1 MTKPVRSVL
10 ACSPSEALRRAR
22 RLVSPRLRAV
32 ALAWNVNTLTSRHRI
47 CAAAV
52 LWAAIGS
59 YTPLLT
65 QQNNRSG
72 PAPASAMHRH
82 YEAAYRLQAAGR
94 LEEADAE
101 HKAFLVEALSK
112 VANGYAN
119 TGDYGRAAP
128 IYNEALVL
136 SPNESKVL
144 RDYAAASIDAH
155 MYLQAQPLLLRAV
168 KHLPA
173 TADSETRAELHRML
187 GDVQIGILGKSAS
200 LQEYRTAV
208 AINGSCENIYGLAA
222 AQLEVS
228 GPPAAAS
235 SVREYLSHCGDSPA
249 THIGIGRAYALS
261 GFPNEAAEEFKK
273 ALAEDPEYPDAHYC
287 LGAAYLSVS
296 KSAFDRAE
304 AEFHKE
310 LALYP
315 NDRYSYSQLGHIALM
330 RNLDREAEV
339 DYRLAIR
346 SNPNDPANYM
356 QLGQLLIDSQRPSE
370 AEPLLERAIVL
381 TVDPSEGGY
390 QIVKAHYAL
399 ARLYRKD
406 GRETDALRELN
417 IAEKL
422 LRQEHEMDERRLGGA
437 SVSEDPLAKTRIP
450 TAEQVE
456 AAARLVTNLG
466 PLVAASYNNLGVHA
480 AIAGQLSVAA
490 HDFQLAAHWNP
501 ALPGVD
507 MNWGRAAFLAH
518 QWKDAIEPLKRS
530 LAGHPNDPALRDML
544 QEATRQLSSS
554 ERP

>member
-1 MTKPVRSVL
+1 MTKPVHSAL
-10 ACSPSEALRRAR
+10 SGAPAEAARAR
-22 RLVSPRLRAV
+22 KLVSPRLRPV
-32 ALAWNVNTLTSRHRI
+32 ALACYVIARKCGHRI

-52 LWAAIGS
+52 LWTAIGS
-59 YTPLLT
+59 YTPLLP
-65 QQNNRSG
+65 QQSKE
-72 PAPASAMHRH
+72 PAPAPPTAMHLH

-94 LEEADAE
+94 LDKADAE
-101 HKAFLVEALSK
+101 HKAFLVGALSEI
-112 VANGYAN
+112 ANAYAN
-119 TGDYGRAAP
+119 IGDYTRAAP
-128 IYNEALVL
+128 IYNEALDL

-155 MYLQAQPLLLRAV
+155 MYSQAQRLLSRAV
-168 KHLPA
+168 EHL
-173 TADSETRAELHRML
+173 TVDIDSKTRAELHRML
-187 GDVQIGILGKSAS
+187 GDAQIGTMGKSAS

-208 AINGSCENIYGLAA
+208 AIDGSCENIYALAA
-222 AQLEVS
+222 AQLRVS
-228 GPPAAAS
+228 GLPAAAS

-249 THIGIGRAYALS
+249 THIAIGRAYALS

-273 ALAEDPEYPDAHYC
+273 ALAEDPRYPDAHYC

-296 KSAFDRAE
+296 KSSFDRAE
-304 AEFHKE
+304 AEFRKE

-330 RNLDREAEV
+330 RNLDREAEL
-339 DYRLAIR
+339 DYRHAIR
-346 SNPNDPANYM
+346 SNPHNPANYM

-370 AEPLLERAIVL
+370 AEPLLERAIAL

-406 GRETDALRELN
+406 SRETDALRELN

-422 LRQEHEMDERRLGGA
+422 LRKRHESDEQRLSGA

-450 TAEQVE
+450 NAEQVE
-456 AAARLVTNLG
+456 AVARLVDDLG
-466 PLVAASYNNLGVHA
+466 PLAAASYNNLGVHA
-480 AIAGQLSVAA
+480 AIAGQFSLAA
-490 HDFQLAAHWNP
+490 HDFQLAAHWNS

-518 QWKDAIEPLKRS
+518 QWQDAIEPLKRS
-530 LAGHPNDPALRDML
+530 LAGHPNDSTLRGML